1 MWERLR
7 HWGRLTPE
15 GLVNANMETLAGTT
29 LYYSQTT
36 SQQKSCSK
44 TFCKTFNCKTFWNF
58 FDLFQLDSVEPF
70 GKSNLMQGVVIINC
84 RDLKTIAG
92 CRFFHPRPSNFPP
105 ADKQQQ
111 FFQEQRQ
118 LAPRAFQGRQ
128 EVPKIDHFDP
138 GMVENLQVDV
148 PEGKTVEEKTNL
160 GWKLSGGHLQ
170 GW

>member
-1 MWERLR
+1 
-7 HWGRLTPE
+7 
-15 GLVNANMETLAGTT
+15 
-29 LYYSQTT
+29 
-36 SQQKSCSK
+36 
-44 TFCKTFNCKTFWNF
+44 
-58 FDLFQLDSVEPF
+58 
-70 GKSNLMQGVVIINC
+70 MQGVVIINC

-105 ADKQQQ
+105 VDKQQQ

-160 GWKLSGGHLQ
+160 G
-170 GW
+170 

>member
-1 MWERLR
+1 MQIWRHLQVQPRITLR
-7 HWGRLTPE
+7 THCGRS
-15 GLVNANMETLAGTT
+15 LA
-29 LYYSQTT
+29 L
-36 SQQKSCSK
+36 KLFAK
-44 TFCKTFNCKTFWNF
+44 LFNF

-70 GKSNLMQGVVIINC
+70 GKSNLMQGVVIFNC

-105 ADKQQQ
+105 VDKQQQQ

-160 GWKLSGGHLQ
+160 G
-170 GW
+170 